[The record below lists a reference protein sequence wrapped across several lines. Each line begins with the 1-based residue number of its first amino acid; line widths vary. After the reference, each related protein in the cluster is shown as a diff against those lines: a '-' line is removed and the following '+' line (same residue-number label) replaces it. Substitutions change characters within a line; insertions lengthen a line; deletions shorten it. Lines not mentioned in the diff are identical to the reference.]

1 MPGVNSIRLLT
12 GNSHP
17 ELAQLVADRLGI
29 QLTPCVCKKFAD
41 QSIDV
46 RIGSSVRDEDVY
58 VLQTGNSPYTDPN
71 DSLMELLIILSACKT
86 ASARRI
92 TAVIP
97 SFPYSRHD
105 KKDKSRAPITAKL
118 VANMLTVAGAD
129 HVITM
134 DLHAS
139 QIQGFFDIPVD
150 NLTSEPSVARWIR
163 SKVENWRD
171 AIIVSPDAGG
181 AKRATSLAD
190 ALGVDFALI
199 NRNRKRE
206 QNKRLRAA
214 QKTRLGLSTRSSSD
228 DLRSGVSTP
237 MSSSV
242 LLDGTGLNA
251 PSSQPVGSS
260 SVSAKLVALKNA
272 EKANDAAEQLSQ
284 LSVEAAPSSAAGGHK
299 HVYSDIA
306 NGVKCAETGE
316 WIMTDGEGHRVR
328 SGGQR
333 DRTGES
339 GTDADDSDDE
349 TSTRMEIL
357 VGDVKGKV
365 AILVDDMVD
374 TGRTLALA
382 AKTLEDAGAA
392 KVYAVITHGLLS
404 GQSVELLKKLS
415 LEKLVVTNTIANAEN
430 AVQSDGKLEIMDVSA
445 VIGETIRRSHHGESI
460 SQLFRQDAEM
470 MF

>member
-1 MPGVNSIRLLT
+1 MPGVNSIKLLT

-17 ELAQLVADRLGI
+17 ELAQQVADRLGI
-29 QLTPCVCKKFAD
+29 QLTPCVVKKFAD

-58 VLQTGNSPYTDPN
+58 VLQTGSSPYTDPN

-118 VANMLTVAGAD
+118 VANMITVAGAD

-163 SKVENWRD
+163 SKVDNWRD

-181 AKRATSLAD
+181 AKRATALAD
-190 ALGVDFALI
+190 SLGVDFALI
-199 NRNRKRE
+199 NRNRRRE
-206 QNKRLRAA
+206 QHKRIRAA
-214 QKTRLGLSTRSSSD
+214 QKTALDLSSRSSME

-237 MSSSV
+237 MSSSF
-242 LLDGTGLNA
+242 LLDGTGLNSKSA
-251 PSSQPVGSS
+251 VGQASDKLNAL
-260 SVSAKLVALKNA
+260 SVSA
-272 EKANDAAEQLSQ
+272 ESQ
-284 LSVEAAPSSAAGGHK
+284 TSTHSQTSK
-299 HVYSDIA
+299 HVYSDVA
-306 NGVKCAETGE
+306 NGIKCAETGE
-316 WIMTDGEGHRVR
+316 WIMTDEQGHRVR
-328 SGGQR
+328 SGR
-333 DRTGES
+333 SKKDAAKSSTE
-339 GTDADDSDDE
+339 ADDDSEDE
-349 TSTRMEIL
+349 NSSRMEIL

-382 AKTLEDAGAA
+382 AKTLEAAGAA
-392 KVYAVITHGLLS
+392 KVYAIITHGLLS
-404 GQSVELLKKLS
+404 GQSIELLKKLS
-415 LEKLVVTNTIANAEN
+415 LERLVVTNTIANKEKAES
-430 AVQSDGKLEIMDVSA
+430 SDGKLEIMDVSA

-460 SQLFRQDAEM
+460 SQLFRQDAEI